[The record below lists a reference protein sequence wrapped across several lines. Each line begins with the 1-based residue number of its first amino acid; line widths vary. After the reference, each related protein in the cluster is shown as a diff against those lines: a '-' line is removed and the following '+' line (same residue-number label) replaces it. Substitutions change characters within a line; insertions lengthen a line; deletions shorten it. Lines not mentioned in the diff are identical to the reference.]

1 MCELN
6 KLELSKLNLYLRP
19 LLHCFLHFSMLGA
32 NSSLLGVL
40 SCILFFCALRSIIN
54 SCLNGA
60 TAVLLLLRSM
70 FDANSSLN
78 GIQYNSFRCRVSSSS
93 ALNVRCKF
101 LLERRSRY
109 NWDRCGIFSSSTLH
123 ARHNFLPELRTW
135 TIGVGVGADIILSI
149 S

>member
-1 MCELN
+1 
-6 KLELSKLNLYLRP
+6 
-19 LLHCFLHFSMLGA
+19 
-32 NSSLLGVL
+32 
-40 SCILFFCALRSIIN
+40 
-54 SCLNGA
+54 LNGA